1 MTTQD
6 KTQELLQLLTK
17 AQDLVTDLTSSNT
30 LDPKTQAH
38 LTQLSK
44 TLHQTLQPPVA
55 RIADTIQSPY
65 QLGVLAT
72 ALSANWLRHL
82 HTAGPSGL
90 TITDLASKSSTSPS
104 LTLRLIRYLTASNF
118 IRQLDVDTFATT
130 PVTSLLTTSPGLS
143 SGIHHAIHCYALP
156 VSKMP
161 EFFLKHGYDEPS
173 GPETCLYSYAYG
185 RSHWE
190 ATTQQ
195 PEIAKWF
202 NEFMAMATFSMK
214 FWGDVYDLEKLSIQI
229 QTKPEDGNN
238 EDGNNGEEGIML
250 IDVGGGRGHE
260 LEKFAK
266 RKDKL
271 GLKGK
276 LILQDRKEV
285 LEQVPEEWRGLFDE
299 RVVHDFF
306 KPQEKKFWGARGYYM
321 RKIMHDWTDGHCATI
336 LGHLRDAM
344 KPGYSTLLI
353 NDIVVPERDCQLRTA
368 SLDLIMLTV
377 CAGKQRTEKEWHEL
391 VESVKGLQIVKI
403 WPLEESGESVI
414 EVVRGS

>member
-6 KTQELLQLLTK
+6 KTQELLQLLSK
-17 AQDLVTDLTSSNT
+17 AQDLAQDLASSNA

-72 ALSANWLRHL
+72 ALSAGWLEHL

-90 TITDLASKSSTSPS
+90 TINDLASKSSTSPS
-104 LTLRLIRYLTASNF
+104 LTLRLIRYLSASNLLT
-118 IRQLDVDTFATT
+118 QLSSSPETFSTT
-130 PVTSLLTTSPGLS
+130 PTTSLLTTTPGLS
-143 SGIHHAIHCYALP
+143 SGIKHAIHCYALP

-161 EFFLKHGYDEPS
+161 EFFQKHGYNEPS
-173 GPETCLYSYAYG
+173 GPENCLYSYAYG

-190 ATTQQ
+190 ATTKQ

-214 FWGDVYDLEKLSIQI
+214 SWVDVFDVGKLKVQI
-229 QTKPEDGNN
+229 KNEDADGNKDK
-238 EDGNNGEEGIML
+238 ENGEGIML

-260 LEKFAK
+260 LEKLAK
-266 RKDKL
+266 RKNEL
-271 GLKGK
+271 GMKGK

-285 LEQVPEEWRGLFDE
+285 LEQVPSEWKGLFE
-299 RVVHDFF
+299 KEVHDFF
-306 KPQEKKFWGARGYYM
+306 KPQEEKFWGARTYYM
-321 RKIMHDWTDGHCATI
+321 RKIMHDWTDLHCSTI
-336 LGHLRDAM
+336 LSHLRDAM

-391 VESVKGLQIVKI
+391 VEGVKGLQIVKI

-414 EVVRGS
+414 EVVRGD